1 MKKTFKKFIACF
13 IAVIMV
19 LTSVPMNAFAAMASL
34 TATLSVNAVGLVAA
48 QDSRY
53 ADGAMNIVNDGETN
67 SFTVGF
73 WKYDLSGVKSVGGT
87 VTEASMVATLANK
100 NIESDTQ
107 GLSFYYATQNTDSL
121 ANGRNNLSF
130 TANKDTAVSQYGLV
144 HIMDVAKSDL
154 SQGKQITVDMVEA
167 INNSVSRDLSYCTI
181 MVLQTNAGGTGK
193 TGGWTDTWVN
203 ASNTAVNAKMETAS
217 DLTGT
222 TKVAPAKIGMI
233 MTSAANDVGRLNT
246 STKDMNIVNDGE
258 SNSFSVGFWQYGL
271 DGLKQL
277 NADVTSAALNI
288 TIPQASSSDS
298 EAMGLTFYYA
308 TKGDGNL
315 TDGFNAASTVLS
327 GSVSTWQQNVIDAY
341 GLVSFATIS
350 STEARAFTAGQ
361 TITVDLAAALNE
373 SITLEKDNATIMVM
387 QSTAGQTNSSGG
399 WTDTHLGYDTTANT
413 LNTVYN
419 VKIEDLEPGVAGLM
433 SAISAYEKKMT
444 NVGTAAVPIY
454 TNMPAAYQSYVEA
467 CAALDAYRYGS
478 NSASIDL
485 DTIAQNLVAN
495 TTKMTAWKD
504 NVTGNYQSKIP
515 TFTHSDATAMAN
527 LNAGR
532 TSKIY
537 NNIIYTENCVGGNSD
552 TSDGD
557 TSGMAVQFDEK
568 SNLKVQVY
576 HPNMILLF
584 DGSSTGARFPVMFMG
599 RKTWNGAQ
607 GFSNK
612 TRVVYSLYA
621 GSNVSPNE
629 FDRNENFVGAS
640 SDIYSMFWETGKNED
655 SWRGGNNSGSGFNRL
670 DFDATFQ
677 NGGSYVG
684 STNGNPNG
692 LSSADFGYAAFTG
705 SYWNAYSAVFK
716 VNPTIDLADI
726 YGNTL
731 GVKEVKPY
739 WVWYGGSTTDSNT
752 AKTFN
757 PGEAMKGLKQ
767 STKSIYVLNYK
778 YLMDA
783 VKNVNTQK
791 KLSNVANY
799 KEGGLADLI
808 NAFDVAINYSLDN
821 ITPANVAEKGQE
833 ILDDVDALKAKTVA
847 DVDTTNYAALISEFN
862 TSKKLID
869 KGNENNKNYTA
880 ETWAPFEA
888 KYNEVVALFTGFYT
902 DSNKKISTSTAETL
916 KSELE
921 AARKALILNKV
932 VVNTDTLQIVL
943 DNALRLIALSN
954 YFVDSSVSA
963 VMEGYVNEAITKV
976 WGSADNYGFDS
987 EKIEDTEENRKLVED
1002 YTNLIL
1008 TEVNKAVLDID
1019 TVVDSYGYSINTA
1032 IEAAAPYEATKD
1044 NYGNYATLAS
1054 AVKAA
1059 QDFVA
1064 DIPAI
1069 NGLVE
1074 GMVEN
1079 LVNRYVS
1086 CVEGIGL
1093 AIATLRPAFSL
1104 IKDGTIAKKGEVV
1117 TTSLVSNTRPD
1128 EFKFGWTHNTN
1139 MVVFKRT
1146 KDPLTFNLP
1155 TSSYT
1160 SYNKATHSNF
1170 ETVIDSITLSAQD
1183 VTSTGELIS
1192 ITTPFCGQGWPSGD
1206 YSLNAEQIRNHAG
1219 NFKIQNNGVSIQQSN
1234 FKIASK
1240 SNADGVGF
1248 DRDGNRIYDED
1259 YDFTDILSTTEGN
1272 GTSANRRPAGISALN
1287 GTTTFNATT
1296 TLTVNATTDTALGL
1310 SGAQNGPEKVSVQVN
1325 TAVTRTNLG
1334 ILYTWR
1340 YLPTLAQ
1347 SWAGYAFVKS
1357 LMDLNVGFVD
1367 VSTLFEKLDQLQSD
1381 EYIANQYT
1389 YTKTSW
1395 DALTTAIEEA
1405 NSELDY
1411 DNLPG
1416 YEDIVNECQRRYNGL
1431 FTAERAL
1438 KKCASNEKLR
1448 TALANTKDTYENK
1461 RSTVEPS
1468 TWDQFETAYT
1478 QALSAFNGKY
1488 SNTGIR
1494 DFDTTEQTNVDAIA
1508 DALIEAFNNLHFL
1521 VDFTP
1526 VDNAVTALFAGMEDD
1541 KYSVASIQK
1550 VVEALDTL
1558 DYYNLSQEERLTHYD
1573 SDTAFVAGLKEE
1585 AEKIIPQL
1593 ANLLVVSP
1601 VTTETLEAAKV
1612 TLRAAKNDPD
1622 AYDQDKITEALNKL
1636 TISKGVPTV
1645 GRRVKGIIYETQA
1658 EADAAVTEAL
1668 SSIQLL
1674 DYEVYRDGTKIGT
1687 YPFGTQVSVA
1697 SEDAS
1702 KVDWYYESTSPS
1714 AHTDTKFMTSDTEL
1728 TFIVRG
1734 TTQLTTKKAQDSQTY
1749 KVTYVN
1755 GENAQPYAIDY
1766 VTAGSTI
1773 NVGTLSN
1780 GSSADAPE
1788 IAYRTFSNYS
1798 INGETKSK
1806 GDAVTV
1812 NSDTVV
1818 VANYD
1823 LQADQGS
1830 YRVYI
1835 SNLTYN
1841 CNNINIDITDLS
1853 YNDEIS
1859 FTKGTKDGEGYYGVD
1874 CHYTVNGEERV
1885 EPDNGR
1891 DHTGV
1896 YAQNIPEVYAW
1907 LEVNADDLTQW
1918 INDMVNGAIM
1928 VDGNKYFANKASL
1941 TNAKI
1946 VGYGTDY
1953 KFRVSKPFTV
1963 LMALD
1968 EEAFNKLKGAEY
1980 EGFYDAENMADSNGA
1995 LVTTQDQVVVVPNTK
2010 FSMVSQFVLPA
2021 NATLVES
2028 GVLFTA
2034 KRGSTPASDLPLRV
2048 ENAGVDGIVRVK
2060 SNAHT
2065 AANQYVISVRSSS
2078 LAGQTLDSL
2087 DLRWAAYMIYNINGT
2102 LYTVYSPET
2111 FPSNPTATL

>member
-67 SFTVGF
+67 NFTVGF

-181 MVLQTNAGGTGK
+181 MVLQTNAGGTGSN
-193 TGGWTDTWVN
+193 GGWTDTWVN
-203 ASNTAVNAKMETAS
+203 ASNTAVNAKMDTSS

-233 MTSAANDVGRLNT
+233 MTSAANDEGRLNT

-258 SNSFSVGFWQYGL
+258 SSSFSVGFWQYGL

-288 TIPQASSSDS
+288 TIPQASSS

-387 QSTAGQTNSSGG
+387 QSTAGQTNKNGG

-419 VKIEDLEPGVAGLM
+419 VKVEDLEPGVAGLM

-478 NSASIDL
+478 NSESIDL

-527 LNAGR
+527 LNASR

-557 TSGMAVQFDEK
+557 TSGMAVQFDEA
-568 SNLKVQVY
+568 SNTKVQVY

-599 RKTWNGAQ
+599 RKTWG
-607 GFSNK
+607 GGSTKNK

-655 SWRGGNNSGSGFNRL
+655 SWRGGDNSDKGFNRL

-692 LSSADFGYAAFTG
+692 LYSADFGYSFWSG

-716 VNPTIDLADI
+716 VNPTIDMADI

-739 WVWYGGSTTDSNT
+739 WVWYGGSSTDSNT

-757 PGEAMKGLKQ
+757 AGEAMKGLKQ

-808 NAFDVAINYSLDN
+808 NAFDTAINYSLDN
-821 ITPANVAEKGQE
+821 ITPANVAAKGQE
-833 ILDDVDALKAKTVA
+833 ILDDVDALKTMPVA
-847 DVDTTNYAALISEFN
+847 DVDTTNYSALITEFN

-869 KGNENNKNYTA
+869 KGNEDNRNYTA

-916 KSELE
+916 KTELE
-921 AARKALILNKV
+921 EARKALVLNKV

-954 YFVDSSVSA
+954 YFVDSTVSA

-987 EKIEDTEENRKLVED
+987 DKIEDTEENRKLVED

-1054 AVKAA
+1054 AVKDA

-1064 DIPAI
+1064 NVPAV

-1086 CVEGIGL
+1086 SVEGIGL

-1128 EFKFGWTHNTN
+1128 EYKFGWTHNTN

-1183 VTSTGELIS
+1183 VTSTGELTS
-1192 ITTPFCGQGWPSGD
+1192 ITSVASGTGWPSGD
-1206 YSLNAEQIRNHAG
+1206 YSLNATQIRNHAG

-1240 SNADGVGF
+1240 SNANGVGF

-1395 DALTTAIEEA
+1395 DALTKAIEEA

-1411 DNLPG
+1411 DNLLG

-1468 TWDQFETAYT
+1468 TWDQFATAYT

-1508 DALIEAFNNLHFL
+1508 DALIEAYNNLHFL

-1636 TISKGVPTV
+1636 TISKGVATV

-1766 VTAGSTI
+1766 VTAGSSI

-1830 YRVYI
+1830 YRVYV
-1835 SNLTYN
+1835 SNLTYVM
-1841 CNNINIDITDLS
+1841 NNYNIDIEDLS

-1859 FTKGTKDGEGYYGVD
+1859 FTRGNADGEGYYGVD
-1874 CHYTVNGEERV
+1874 CHFTVNGEERV
-1885 EPDNGR
+1885 IPEYGR
-1891 DHTGV
+1891 DLTGV
-1896 YAQNIPEVYAW
+1896 YVKNIPEVYAW

-1918 INDMVNGAIM
+1918 IDDMENGAIM
-1928 VDGNKYFANKASL
+1928 VDGNKYSANKASL

-1968 EEAFNKLKGAEY
+1968 EEAFNMLKGAEY